1 MICLRFG
8 IYWLI
13 NTIANMADDEP
24 QIGLSD
30 SFFELTSLEQRP
42 LQRLKTPMIRPIS
55 YSDSFLVVPSHTPKD
70 TGPSSNPITVPISAI
85 KPQFDFVWWYEKF
98 VSLCIHISLIA
109 LFETV
114 FFFQFISK
122 SEDSG
127 LLKTIDK
134 YVYDL
139 ADSCVVWPANITVP
153 VNDLLLLF
161 INPANVSAIAN
172 DAATSRSTYN
182 TNLQIQAWIYFI
194 CLTAF
199 TGILSGIAVWKRF
212 KFHWKRVFIE
222 NIAMVALLG
231 IYEFAFFRTIIYNYI
246 SLSVPEIDEHI
257 VNILHSMCRFF

>member
-1 MICLRFG
+1 M
-8 IYWLI
+8 
-13 NTIANMADDEP
+13 DE

-30 SFFELTSLEQRP
+30 SSLELTALDSQPTLQPLKVPMLRP
-42 LQRLKTPMIRPIS
+42 PILRPPS
-55 YSDSFLVVPSHTPKD
+55 YSDSFLVLGATATVQTP
-70 TGPSSNPITVPISAI
+70 TREPLTFPISAI

-109 LFETV
+109 LFETI

-139 ADSCVVWPANITVP
+139 ADSCYTWSPNITIP
-153 VNDLLLLF
+153 VNDILLLF
-161 INPANVSAIAN
+161 INPANVSAIAA
-172 DAATSRSTYN
+172 DAANSRSSYN
-182 TNLQIQAWIYFI
+182 TNLQIQAWMYFVS
-194 CLTAF
+194 LTAF
-199 TGILSGIAVWKRF
+199 TGILSAIAVWKRF

-257 VNILHSMCRFF
+257 VAILHNMCRFF

>member
-1 MICLRFG
+1 M
-8 IYWLI
+8 
-13 NTIANMADDEP
+13 DE

-30 SFFELTSLEQRP
+30 SSLELTALETQP
-42 LQRLKTPMIRPIS
+42 TLARLKAPMLRPPS
-55 YSDSFLVVPSHTPKD
+55 YSDSFLVLAQPLQQPSQK
-70 TGPSSNPITVPISAI
+70 PIEVPISAI
-85 KPQFDFVWWYEKF
+85 KPQFDFVWWYEKL

-109 LFETV
+109 LFETI

-134 YVYDL
+134 YVYGL
-139 ADSCVVWPANITVP
+139 ADSCYNWSPNVTIP
-153 VNDLLLLF
+153 VNDILLLF
-161 INPANVSAIAN
+161 IDPRNVSLIAT
-172 DAATSRSTYN
+172 DAANSRTAYN

-194 CLTAF
+194 VLTAF
-199 TGILSGIAVWKRF
+199 TGVLSSIAVWKRL

-231 IYEFAFFRTIIYNYI
+231 IYEFAFFRTIIYNYV

-257 VNILHSMCRFF
+257 VTILHTMCRFF

>member
-1 MICLRFG
+1 
-8 IYWLI
+8 
-13 NTIANMADDEP
+13 MADEEP

-30 SFFELTSLEQRP
+30 SFFELTALETP
-42 LQRLKTPMIRPIS
+42 PIQRLKVPMIRPPS
-55 YSDSFLVVPSHTPKD
+55 YSDSFLVL
-70 TGPSSNPITVPISAI
+70 SSPHKVQSKPLDIPISAI
-85 KPQFDFVWWYEKF
+85 RPRFDIVWWYEKLI
-98 VSLCIHISLIA
+98 SLCIHISLIA

-127 LLKTIDK
+127 ILKTIDK

-139 ADSCVVWPANITVP
+139 ADSCVFWPANITIP
-153 VNDLLLLF
+153 VNELLLLF
-161 INPANVSAIAN
+161 INPMNVSEIAN
-172 DAATSRSTYN
+172 DAALSRAN
-182 TNLQIQAWIYFI
+182 FNKNLQIQAWLYFI
-194 CLTAF
+194 SLTAF
-199 TGILSGIAVWKRF
+199 TGILSAIAVWKRL

>member
-1 MICLRFG
+1 M
-8 IYWLI
+8 
-13 NTIANMADDEP
+13 DE

-30 SFFELTSLEQRP
+30 SSLELTALDQQP
-42 LQRLKTPMIRPIS
+42 TLQRLKVPMLRPPILRPPS
-55 YSDSFLVVPSHTPKD
+55 YSDSFLVVASAAAQTP
-70 TGPSSNPITVPISAI
+70 TREPLNIPISAI
-85 KPQFDFVWWYEKF
+85 KPRFDFVWWYEKF

-134 YVYDL
+134 YVYGL
-139 ADSCVVWPANITVP
+139 ADSCTTWSPNITIP
-153 VNDLLLLF
+153 VNDVLLLF
-161 INPANVSAIAN
+161 INPTNVSLIAA
-172 DAATSRSTYN
+172 DASNSRSTYN
-182 TNLQIQAWIYFI
+182 TNLQIQAWMYFVS
-194 CLTAF
+194 LTAF
-199 TGILSGIAVWKRF
+199 TGILSGIAVYKRL

-231 IYEFAFFRTIIYNYI
+231 IYEFAFFRTIIYNYV

-257 VNILHSMCRFF
+257 VSILHNMCRFF